1 MNRLSVLVTGLVM
14 LVSYSAAQA
23 ADAFKF
29 EVFQDAKKEYR
40 WRLKND
46 EGKVVATPGQGYS
59 SKKYC
64 EESVEKFKS
73 NVSSDKVK
81 IEHYQ
86 DAGKQYRWKMIASN
100 GQNVASSAV
109 GYATKGECEK
119 AVATIKKEAKNAK
132 VEVEP

>member
-1 MNRLSVLVTGLVM
+1 MNRLSVLVTCIVL
-14 LVSYSAAQA
+14 LVSYGAAQA

-64 EESVEKFKS
+64 EESVEKFKT

-81 IEHYQ
+81 IEFYE
-86 DAGKQYRWKMIASN
+86 DNKKQTRWRMIASN
-100 GQNVASSAV
+100 GQNVASSPV

-119 AVATIKKEAKNAK
+119 AFAVIKKEAKNAQ
-132 VEVEP
+132 VEVAP

>member
-1 MNRLSVLVTGLVM
+1 MNRLSVLITGLVM
-14 LVSYSAAQA
+14 LVSYGAAQA

-29 EVFQDAKKEYR
+29 EVYQDAKKEYR

-64 EESVEKFKS
+64 EESVDKFKN
-73 NVSSDKVK
+73 NVNSDKVEIK
-81 IEHYQ
+81 HYQ
-86 DAGKQYRWKMIASN
+86 DAGKQYRWKMIAGN
-100 GQNVASSAV
+100 GQNVASSPT
-109 GYATKGECEK
+109 GYATKSECEK
-119 AVATIKKEAKNAK
+119 AFATIKKEAKNAK